1 MADRIL
7 IYGVTGTGKS
17 TLAAGLAERT
27 GIAWHSVDDLTW
39 EPSWTQVPEAKQR
52 QRITEICAGER
63 WILDTAYGSWLDV
76 PLARVQLIVALDYP
90 RRVSLRRLIWRTL
103 RRIIKRNEVCNGNT
117 ESLREAFSRESIVR
131 WHFRSFASKRARI
144 RAWAVSP
151 PGDAQVIRL
160 SSPRA
165 TRRWLADQGPPSG
178 ISAAG
183 KAEPPGA
190 ASRA

>member
-1 MADRIL
+1 VADRIL

-39 EPSWTQVPEAKQR
+39 EPGWTGVPEDKQR

-103 RRIIKRNEVCNGNT
+103 RRIIERNEVCNGNT
-117 ESLREAFSRESIVR
+117 ESLREAFSRESIVV
-131 WHFRSFASKRARI
+131 WHFRSFTGKRAQI
-144 RAWAVSP
+144 RAWAASP
-151 PGDAQVIRL
+151 PGGAQVITL
-160 SSPRA
+160 TSPRA
-165 TRRWLADQGPPSG
+165 TRRWLADQGPSSG
-178 ISAAG
+178 ISPAG